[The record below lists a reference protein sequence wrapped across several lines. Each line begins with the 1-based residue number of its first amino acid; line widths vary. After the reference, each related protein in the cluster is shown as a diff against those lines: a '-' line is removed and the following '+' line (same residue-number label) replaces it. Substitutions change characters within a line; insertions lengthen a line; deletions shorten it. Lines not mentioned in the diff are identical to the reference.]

1 MIDDNRMTGGEV
13 RLPRVLVLEDDSDTL
28 IVLGRMLSMVR
39 ADAVPANCCA
49 AARAAVETSGPF
61 DLILADGQL
70 PDGDG
75 VELAIALKS
84 EHGCATV
91 VMSGSDPPEDGL
103 PAGVDLWLVKPVRL
117 EQLQNAVRA
126 LTKPSGAG

>member
-1 MIDDNRMTGGEV
+1 MIDNDRMTGGDV

-28 IVLGRMLSMVR
+28 IFLGRMLSMVP

-49 AARAAVETSGPF
+49 AARAAMQTSGPF

-84 EHGCATV
+84 EQGCATV
-91 VMSGSDPPEDGL
+91 VMSGTDPPEEGP

-117 EQLQNAVRA
+117 EQLKNAIRA
-126 LTKPSGAG
+126 LTQPSGE